1 MLLLDA
7 ASGFDGPV
15 MEGSQLLRAKVE
27 EIAERLRHEPY
38 RLFLND
44 CLVKSIRFTR
54 ECKRVGI
61 NAKIVLCLG
70 SVSARMPLLS
80 RRLTV
85 LTLHVWGEVE
95 GERIEVSRPLGAHG
109 ILDVIPKDIKPI
121 LRVRL

>member
-1 MLLLDA
+1 MNWATGLEDVA
-7 ASGFDGPV
+7 
-15 MEGSQLLRAKVE
+15 MEDRQLLRAKAE

-44 CLVKSIRFTR
+44 CLVKSIRFVR
-54 ECKRVGI
+54 ESKRAGI
-61 NAKIVLCLG
+61 DARIVFCLG

-85 LTLHVWGEVE
+85 PTLHAWGEVE

-109 ILDVIPKDIKPI
+109 MLDVIPKDIRPMLK
-121 LRVRL
+121 VRL